1 MDVIKNVLS
10 FSKVERPL
18 RGYPYSVFKDTSFR
32 LPSLVSAL
40 QTLLFAPL
48 KLKLESKF
56 FIYSLSTCIA
66 LFDVGVKL
74 KEMGLESTDVIS

>member
-1 MDVIKNVLS
+1 MFRLFVDVIKNVLS

-40 QTLLFAPL
+40 QTLLFVPL

-56 FIYSLSTCIA
+56 FIYSPSTCIA
-66 LFDVGVKL
+66 LFDVGIKF
-74 KEMGLESTDVIS
+74 KEM